1 MSGPGSDQESGP
13 LIVCSRA
20 SFTSSL
26 PGNPTHMTSLWTTDI
41 LEFPAQ
47 PDMIVSQDNSDA
59 VVVGAGLT
67 GLTTAVLL
75 ARAGKQV
82 VVVEARHVG
91 AGATGNTTGK
101 LSVLQGTKLARIA
114 AKHDTDVLRAYVTG
128 NQEGRDWLLR
138 RCEMQGTETQ
148 RQDDHAYAQDRQG
161 LPMANSVLAACRE
174 AGLNA
179 EWLDSADTPFP
190 FVGGVRLPD
199 QAQLD
204 PRPVLDSLV
213 AELESHGGVLLTG
226 VRVTHVGS
234 APGPGGTLRLRLHLA
249 GSHDDSQLSI
259 TTKCCVLATGTPIAD
274 RGLFFARLAPHRSYC
289 MAFDVPGDITGS
301 MFTSV
306 DSPTRSVRYAPTATG
321 DKLIVGGAGHPVG
334 RSSEPTKAIGE
345 LAEWTQSH
353 YPGAV
358 QTHFWSAQDY
368 QPIAELPYV
377 GPLLPGYDNLLVATG
392 FDKWG
397 LTNGVAAALAL
408 SSRILGGQME
418 WATAFSSWSRHELTG
433 IPQALRANLEVGINL
448 AAGWLK
454 PLNPL
459 KALAGHSTTLDGG
472 WVQGPPWRLTA
483 TSSVD
488 GACRTVSPVC
498 PHLGGIVAWN
508 DADQSWDCP
517 LHGSRFAPDGTL
529 LEGPATQDL
538 SPQDLSASSR

>member
-1 MSGPGSDQESGP
+1 
-13 LIVCSRA
+13 
-20 SFTSSL
+20 
-26 PGNPTHMTSLWTTDI
+26 MTSLWATDL

-47 PDMIVSQDNSDA
+47 PDMIVAQDNSDV

-67 GLTTAVLL
+67 GLTTAILL
-75 ARAGKQV
+75 ARAGKKV

-91 AGATGNTTGK
+91 AGTTGNTTGK
-101 LSVLQGTKLARIA
+101 LSALQGTKLARIA
-114 AKHDTDVLRAYVTG
+114 AKHGADVLRAYVTG

-138 RCEMQGTETQ
+138 RCEDQGIETQ

-161 LPMANSVLAACRE
+161 VPMAQSVLAACRE

-179 EWLDSADTPFP
+179 EWVDSADTPFP
-190 FVGGVRLPD
+190 FAGGVRLPD

-213 AELESHGGVLLTG
+213 AELESYGGVLLTG
-226 VRVTHVGS
+226 VRVTHVRSGS
-234 APGPGGTLRLRLHLA
+234 GPGSDLRLSLHLT
-249 GSHDDSQLSI
+249 GTHGDSELSV

-274 RGLFFARLAPHRSYC
+274 RGLFFARLAPYRSYC
-289 MAFDVPGDITGS
+289 MAFDVPGDITRS
-301 MFTSV
+301 MFISV
-306 DSPTRSVRYAPTATG
+306 DSPTRSVRYAPTSTG

-334 RSSEPTKAIGE
+334 RASSPTNGIRE
-345 LAEWTQSH
+345 LADWARLH

-377 GPLLPGYDNLLVATG
+377 GPLLPGYDNLFVATG

-408 SSRILGGQME
+408 SSRILGGNME
-418 WATAFSSWSRHELTG
+418 WTTSFASWSRHELTG
-433 IPQALRANLEVGINL
+433 IPHALRTNLEVGINL

-459 KALAGHSTTLDGG
+459 NVLTGHVLTGHSTTLDGG
-472 WVQGPPWRLTA
+472 RVQGPPWRLTA
-483 TSSVD
+483 TSIVD

-538 SPQDLSASSR
+538 STSSR